1 MRLRLRQIAV
11 AVTDLAAA
19 RADAEAIFGVGHAHE
34 DPGVARYGLR
44 NAVYRLGN
52 TFLEL
57 LTPIADSTTV
67 GRLLAKQGSDC
78 GYMVILQTDK
88 IDEARARI
96 MEAGVR
102 VVDQLDRSGAGFTHL
117 HPRDVGGTLL
127 SIDYMEQW
135 ERWEWGGPDWGI
147 HPAPDCSIVAAEMH
161 GAEPEVMAKRWS
173 TVLDRPCSDGGH
185 GWHIALYEGELRFV
199 RKFGVEIP
207 ERKLQSADGRCA
219 VAVTTGLLVSH
230 GHLEH
235 ARRIELH
242 PGLREQFFRPRIH
255 QPRDEAL
262 AQEAALRETANGI
275 ERKTGHRLAVADHV
289 AHDGDQRHRVFR
301 KTYQRVRDVAL
312 ERDADFADS
321 GDAHEHSGG

>member
-52 TFLEL
+52 TFLEI
-57 LTPIADSTTV
+57 LTPVADGTTV

-127 SIDYMEQW
+127 SIDYMGQW

-199 RKFGVEIP
+199 RNSDVRGEGLCVIDLRCPQP
-207 ERKLQSADGRCA
+207 EAIRERAAERGCLLPDGSISMWGMTVRLLGGDSGA
-219 VAVTTGLLVSH
+219 GLLPSM
-230 GHLEH
+230 
-235 ARRIELH
+235 
-242 PGLREQFFRPRIH
+242 
-255 QPRDEAL
+255 
-262 AQEAALRETANGI
+262 
-275 ERKTGHRLAVADHV
+275 
-289 AHDGDQRHRVFR
+289 
-301 KTYQRVRDVAL
+301 
-312 ERDADFADS
+312 
-321 GDAHEHSGG
+321 